1 MNKFYLLYV
10 VTVLLEMNDKD
21 IYDLVQYL
29 FAICFAEC
37 GGLLSGF
44 SGTIA
49 SLWDTPDLI
58 SEERCAWE
66 INTPGG
72 KSLYLRSNENFAHP
86 CNDSIK
92 VYIMQNMASLS
103 INFWFKEKE
112 RKLIIHVYLE
122 PNPNFHPISKRNSL
136 CTVMRHL
143 NICWLGFI
151 DRHVSETCMEEENI
165 VLYCILI
172 YQSKSKLVFT
182 L

>member
-72 KSLYLRSNENFAHP
+72 KSLYLRSNVNFAHP

-92 VYIMQNMASLS
+92 VYIMQLLIQRKGKE
-103 INFWFKEKE
+103 IN
-112 RKLIIHVYLE
+112 
-122 PNPNFHPISKRNSL
+122 NS
-136 CTVMRHL
+136 
-143 NICWLGFI
+143 
-151 DRHVSETCMEEENI
+151 
-165 VLYCILI
+165 CIFRT
-172 YQSKSKLVFT
+172 KP
-182 L
+182 

>member
-92 VYIMQNMASLS
+92 VYYAKNGFSFHKLLIQRKGKE
-103 INFWFKEKE
+103 IN
-112 RKLIIHVYLE
+112 
-122 PNPNFHPISKRNSL
+122 NS
-136 CTVMRHL
+136 
-143 NICWLGFI
+143 
-151 DRHVSETCMEEENI
+151 
-165 VLYCILI
+165 CIFRT
-172 YQSKSKLVFT
+172 KP
-182 L
+182 

>member
-58 SEERCAWE
+58 SEEKCAWE

-92 VYIMQNMASLS
+92 VYIMQKMASLS
-103 INFWFKEKE
+103 LLIQRKGKEIN
-112 RKLIIHVYLE
+112 
-122 PNPNFHPISKRNSL
+122 NS
-136 CTVMRHL
+136 
-143 NICWLGFI
+143 
-151 DRHVSETCMEEENI
+151 
-165 VLYCILI
+165 CIFRT
-172 YQSKSKLVFT
+172 KP
-182 L
+182 